1 MSDAERRPIGLPT
14 DPAIRGATTGASR
27 PEPQRIGP
35 SMSFRARLTLGLIL
49 VAVVPLTG
57 FGLALLFV
65 EVSRTGELD
74 ANLVRIALFVFAAAI
89 IVAVLIAYFLTNN
102 LTAPLKAVS
111 RAVERASAGD
121 LSVRVEVA
129 GEDELARLV
138 ESHNRLAA
146 ALEQRNAELRRILMA
161 IGETSPR
168 DGLERLIAHATRS
181 AQAAFGMIDARIELV
196 NPTVIPVE
204 EDIPGEARPVRAVLA
219 LPDERVGVLVG
230 HLPATR
236 GWDAADQD
244 LLELYA
250 SEVAVAI
257 RNLELFDQVERQH
270 QQLIELDQAKDEFL
284 RGISHN
290 LQTPLTSI
298 RAYAEQMGSELPDQR
313 LAIIVEQ
320 SDRLYRIVRQLV
332 ATSRL
337 ESGTLR
343 SAKEVLAIAPRVRR
357 AWDALGASG
366 VSFELEDD
374 AAGWLAI
381 ADPDQL
387 DQVLWALLDN
397 SIRYGGGAPIRA
409 RVAPQPDEER
419 LAITISDEGP
429 GVGPEDR
436 NRIFE
441 RYERGVAGV
450 RAEGTGLGLY
460 VSRSLCQAMGGDLVL
475 EPTVGSPGAAF
486 TILLPAERPATNP

>member
-1 MSDAERRPIGLPT
+1 LSDAGRRPVDLPAV
-14 DPAIRGATTGASR
+14 PA
-27 PEPQRIGP
+27 EPQRIGP
-35 SMSFRARLTLGLIL
+35 AMSFGARLTLGL
-49 VAVVPLTG
+49 VAGAVLPLAG
-57 FGLALLFV
+57 FGLVVVAA
-65 EVSRTGELD
+65 EVVRTGEFD
-74 ANLVRIALFVFAAAI
+74 STLVRVVLFVLAAAI
-89 IVAVLIAYFLTNN
+89 IIAVLFAYALANN
-102 LTAPLKAVS
+102 LTAPLRAVS
-111 RAVERASAGD
+111 RAVERAREGD
-121 LSVRVEVA
+121 LSARVEVA

-146 ALEQRNAELRRILMA
+146 DLQRRNHELGRILMA

-168 DGLERLIAHATRS
+168 DGMERLVAHATRS
-181 AQAAFGMIDARIELV
+181 AKQAFGMIDARIEIGD
-196 NPTVIPVE
+196 PTMVPSE

-219 LPDERVGVLVG
+219 LPDERLGVLVG

-236 GWDAADQD
+236 RWDAADQD

-257 RNLELFDQVERQH
+257 RNLELFDQVERQR
-270 QQLIELDQAKDEFL
+270 QQVVELATAKDEFL

-298 RAYAEQMGSELPDQR
+298 RAYAEQMGSERPDTR

-320 SDRLYRIVRQLV
+320 TDRLYRIVRQLV

-343 SAKEVLAIAPRVRR
+343 PAKEVMALAPRVRR

-366 VSFELEDD
+366 VEFELDD
-374 AAGWLAI
+374 AAGGWLAI

-397 SIRYGGGAPIRA
+397 AVRYGGGAAIRA
-409 RVAPQPDEER
+409 RVAPRPDAEQ
-419 LAITISDEGP
+419 LAVTIADSGP
-429 GVGPEDR
+429 GVRPEDR
-436 NRIFE
+436 ERIFE
-441 RYERGVAGV
+441 RYERGAAAS
-450 RAEGTGLGLY
+450 AEGTGLGLY

-475 EPTVGSPGAAF
+475 EPAGADGGATFTVMLPGE
-486 TILLPAERPATNP
+486 PSATDP

>member
-1 MSDAERRPIGLPT
+1 MSDARRRPIDLP
-14 DPAIRGATTGASR
+14 AATGVR

-35 SMSFRARLTLGLIL
+35 SMSFRARLTLG
-49 VAVVPLTG
+49 VVVGAVLPLSF
-57 FGLALLFV
+57 FGLVLV
-65 EVSRTGELD
+65 GTEVARTGELD
-74 ANLVRIALFVFAAAI
+74 STLVRVVLFVLAAAVI
-89 IVAVLIAYFLTNN
+89 AAVLFAYLLANN

-146 ALEQRNAELRRILMA
+146 ALEQRNAELRRILLA

-168 DGLERLIAHATRS
+168 DGLERLVAHATRS
-181 AQAAFGMIDARIELV
+181 ARAAFGLIDARIELGD
-196 NPTVIPVE
+196 PTMVPVE

-236 GWDAADQD
+236 GWDSADQD

-257 RNLELFDQVERQH
+257 RNLELFDQVERQR
-270 QQLIELDQAKDEFL
+270 QQLVELDRAKDEFL

-298 RAYAEQMGSELPDQR
+298 RAYAEQMGSEQPDQR

-337 ESGTLR
+337 ESGSVR
-343 SAKEVLAIAPRVRR
+343 PAKEVLAMAPRVRR
-357 AWDALGASG
+357 AWDALGANT
-366 VSFELEDD
+366 VSFQLDD
-374 AAGWLAI
+374 EAAGWLAL

-397 SIRYGGGAPIRA
+397 AVRYGGGTPIHA
-409 RVAPQPDEER
+409 RVAPRPEAQR
-419 LAITISDEGP
+419 LAITIADEGP
-429 GVGPEDR
+429 GVRAEDR

-441 RYERGVAGV
+441 RYERGAAGAS
-450 RAEGTGLGLY
+450 AEGTGLGLY

-475 EPTVGSPGAAF
+475 EPVGAARGAAF
-486 TILLPAERPATNP
+486 TILLPGEPPATNP

>member
-1 MSDAERRPIGLPT
+1 MSDAGRRPIDLP
-14 DPAIRGATTGASR
+14 AATGAR
-27 PEPQRIGP
+27 PDPVRIGP
-35 SMSFRARLTLGLIL
+35 SMSFRARLTLAL
-49 VAVVPLTG
+49 VAGSLLPLTV
-57 FGLALLFV
+57 FGVVLVVTEVVRTGALDTTLVQVVLFV
-65 EVSRTGELD
+65 L
-74 ANLVRIALFVFAAAI
+74 AAAI
-89 IVAVLIAYFLTNN
+89 IVAVSFAYVLTNN

-111 RAVERASAGD
+111 KAVERASEGD

-138 ESHNRLAA
+138 ESHNRLAG

-168 DGLERLIAHATRS
+168 DGLERLVAHATRS
-181 AQAAFGMIDARIELV
+181 ARAAFGMIDARIELGD
-196 NPTVIPVE
+196 PSMFPVE

-219 LPDERVGVLVG
+219 LPDERVGVLLG
-230 HLPATR
+230 HLAATR

-257 RNLELFDQVERQH
+257 RNLELFDQVERQR
-270 QQLIELDQAKDEFL
+270 QQLVELDQAKDEFL

-298 RAYAEQMGSELPDQR
+298 RAYAEQMGSEQPDQR

-337 ESGTLR
+337 ESGSLR
-343 SAKEVLAIAPRVRR
+343 PSTEVVAVAPRVRR

-366 VSFELEDD
+366 GSFELEDD

-397 SIRYGGGAPIRA
+397 SVRYGGGSPIRA
-409 RVAPQPDEER
+409 RVAPRPDDDR
-419 LAITISDEGP
+419 LAITIADEGP
-429 GVGPEDR
+429 GVRQEDR
-436 NRIFE
+436 DRIFA
-441 RYERGVAGV
+441 RYERGAAGV

-475 EPTVGSPGAAF
+475 EPPGAAGGAAF
-486 TILLPAERPATNP
+486 TILLPAEPPATES

>member
-1 MSDAERRPIGLPT
+1 MSDAGRRPIELP
-14 DPAIRGATTGASR
+14 AGTGAR
-27 PEPQRIGP
+27 PEPLRIGP
-35 SMSFRARLTLGLIL
+35 SMSFRARLTLAL
-49 VAVVPLTG
+49 VVGALLPLTV
-57 FGLALLFV
+57 FGVVLLVTEVIRTGALDATLVQVVLFV
-65 EVSRTGELD
+65 L
-74 ANLVRIALFVFAAAI
+74 AAAI
-89 IVAVLIAYFLTNN
+89 IVAVSFAYVLTNN

-111 RAVERASAGD
+111 KAVERASAGD

-168 DGLERLIAHATRS
+168 DGLDRLVAHATRS
-181 AQAAFGMIDARIELV
+181 ARAAFGMIDAHIELSDPSSV
-196 NPTVIPVE
+196 PIE

-257 RNLELFDQVERQH
+257 RNLELFDQVERQR
-270 QQLIELDQAKDEFL
+270 QQLVELDRAKDEFL

-298 RAYAEQMGSELPDQR
+298 RAYAEQMGAEQPDQR
-313 LAIIVEQ
+313 LGIIVEQ

-343 SAKEVLAIAPRVRR
+343 PSKEVLAIPPRVRR

-366 VSFELEDD
+366 VAFELEDD
-374 AAGWLAI
+374 SAGWLAI

-397 SIRYGGGAPIRA
+397 SVRYGGGSPIRTHVSP
-409 RVAPQPDEER
+409 RSGDER
-419 LAITISDEGP
+419 LAITIADEGP
-429 GVGPEDR
+429 GVRPEDR
-436 NRIFE
+436 ERIFE
-441 RYERGVAGV
+441 RYERGAAGAG
-450 RAEGTGLGLY
+450 AEGTGLGLY
-460 VSRSLCQAMGGDLVL
+460 VSRSLCVAMGGDLIL
-475 EPTVGSPGAAF
+475 EGQAAGRGAAF
-486 TILLPAERPATNP
+486 TILLPAEPPATES

>member
-1 MSDAERRPIGLPT
+1 MSDAGRRPIDLP
-14 DPAIRGATTGASR
+14 RSGVR
-27 PEPQRIGP
+27 PEPLRIGP
-35 SMSFRARLTLGLIL
+35 SMSFRARLTLGLVAGAVLPLSFFGLVL
-49 VAVVPLTG
+49 VAT
-57 FGLALLFV
+57 
-65 EVSRTGELD
+65 EVARTGELEST
-74 ANLVRIALFVFAAAI
+74 LVRVVLFVLAAAVI
-89 IVAVLIAYFLTNN
+89 AAVLFAYLLANN
-102 LTAPLKAVS
+102 LAAPLKAVS

-138 ESHNRLAA
+138 ESHNRLAGT
-146 ALEQRNAELRRILMA
+146 LEQRNAELRRILMA

-168 DGLERLIAHATRS
+168 DGLDRLVAHATRS
-181 AQAAFGMIDARIELV
+181 AQAAFGLIDARIELGD
-196 NPTVIPVE
+196 PTMFPVE

-219 LPDERVGVLVG
+219 LPDERVGLLLG

-257 RNLELFDQVERQH
+257 RNLELFDQVERQR
-270 QQLIELDQAKDEFL
+270 QQLLELDRAKDEFL

-298 RAYAEQMGSELPDQR
+298 RAYAEQMGSEQPDQR

-343 SAKEVLAIAPRVRR
+343 PAKEVLAIAPRVRR

-366 VSFELEDD
+366 VAFELEED
-374 AAGWLAI
+374 AAGWLTI

-397 SIRYGGGAPIRA
+397 AVRYGGGTPIHA
-409 RVAPQPDEER
+409 HVAPRPEAGQ
-419 LAITISDEGP
+419 LTITVSDAGP
-429 GVGPEDR
+429 GVRGEDR
-436 NRIFE
+436 DRIFE
-441 RYERGVAGV
+441 RYERGAAGAS
-450 RAEGTGLGLY
+450 AEGTGLGLY

-475 EPTVGSPGAAF
+475 EPPGDRPGAAF
-486 TILLPAERPATNP
+486 TILLPGEPPAPNP

>member
-1 MSDAERRPIGLPT
+1 MSGAGRRPLDLPT
-14 DPAIRGATTGASR
+14 SAGAR

-35 SMSFRARLTLGLIL
+35 SMSFRARLTLAL
-49 VAVVPLTG
+49 VVGTVLPLTVFAVVLLMVEVFRTG
-57 FGLALLFV
+57 ALEPTLVQIVLFV
-65 EVSRTGELD
+65 LAV
-74 ANLVRIALFVFAAAI
+74 AI
-89 IVAVLIAYFLTNN
+89 IVAVLLAYVLTNN

-146 ALEQRNAELRRILMA
+146 ALEQRNAELRRILLA

-168 DGLERLIAHATRS
+168 DGLERLVALATSS
-181 AQAAFGMIDARIELV
+181 ARAAFGMIDARIELGDPSLV
-196 NPTVIPVE
+196 PVE

-257 RNLELFDQVERQH
+257 RNLELFDQVERQR
-270 QQLIELDQAKDEFL
+270 QQLVELDQAKDEFL

-298 RAYAEQMGSELPDQR
+298 RAYAEQMGSEQPDQR

-343 SAKEVLAIAPRVRR
+343 PAKEVLAIAPRVRR

-366 VSFELEDD
+366 ASFEVRDD

-397 SIRYGGGAPIRA
+397 SVRYGGGSPIRA
-409 RVAPQPDEER
+409 TVSPRPAEDR
-419 LAITISDEGP
+419 LAITIADEGP
-429 GVGPEDR
+429 GVRPEDR
-436 NRIFE
+436 DRIFA
-441 RYERGVAGV
+441 RYERGAAGV

-475 EPTVGSPGAAF
+475 EPASAGRGAAF
-486 TILLPAERPATNP
+486 TILLPAEPAATES